1 MSILSRLILYMI
13 VCLHHSTI
21 INITAAWAVDR
32 EFFYIFW
39 VAWAPFASLWLP
51 SGCPWAPLGCPR
63 AALGSPW
70 ASLGCPWAHLGCPWA
85 PSECPWL
92 PLGCAWASFG
102 RPWVSL
108 EIPGGPPQKKVAQ
121 VPRLRTRSSLREFA
135 RRSRWSRG
143 NGVMKCCSDPPS
155 TRAGGQDY
163 VSFTNSL
170 K

>member
-1 MSILSRLILYMI
+1 MAPVNFSLAYSCHALPRGPSATERAARCEGSLDVYCSF
-13 VCLHHSTI
+13 VC
-21 INITAAWAVDR
+21 NITAAWAVDR

-85 PSECPWL
+85 PSQCPWAPSECPWL

-108 EIPGGPPQKKVAQ
+108 EIPGGLRKKSG
-121 VPRLRTRSSLREFA
+121 SSTA
-135 RRSRWSRG
+135 PAH
-143 NGVMKCCSDPPS
+143 KI
-155 TRAGGQDY
+155 
-163 VSFTNSL
+163 
-170 K
+170 

>member
-1 MSILSRLILYMI
+1 MG
-13 VCLHHSTI
+13 CLGCLCLPL
-21 INITAAWAVDR
+21 A
-32 EFFYIFW
+32 
-39 VAWAPFASLWLP
+39 P

-92 PLGCAWASFG
+92 PLACAWASFG

-108 EIPGGPPQKKVAQ
+108 ETPGRPPQKKVAQ

-135 RRSRWSRG
+135 RWSRRSRRSRWSPG

-163 VSFTNSL
+163 MSSQTPSNERVYVNNDSRCHII
-170 K
+170 